1 MKVFGSDNV
10 MIVDSADMKSR
21 QQETMEVRPGLNFP
35 RALACV
41 EPQPYLPCTDTQ
53 RWGFPFLAR
62 VVSRL
67 LLFLTVWR
75 TRETSPSHPSR
86 ELCLSSDKSSAIRD
100 YTCLRERRAALCSFL
115 AALVFAMPPPH
126 TALFVGVRVVCA
138 TISVPGTSV
147 QCFRSHVAT
156 WPCEHIVLAVLVVYE
171 QKVYRFLGLCPADGT
186 KLEPE
191 NVTKPPDIPGRMII
205 DAATFKVQK
214 LNLTYVQIRLFAGRG
229 GGKS

>member
-86 ELCLSSDKSSAIRD
+86 ELCLSSDKSWAPYGIIPVCGKGEQRYVPFLPLS
-100 YTCLRERRAALCSFL
+100 CSLCPHPTPHCS
-115 AALVFAMPPPH
+115 LVFELCVLQSAFPVPLCNVF
-126 TALFVGVRVVCA
+126 ALMLQ
-138 TISVPGTSV
+138 PGPVSILFWLYSLFTSRRFTGSSGCV
-147 QCFRSHVAT
+147 QQT
-156 WPCEHIVLAVLVVYE
+156 
-171 QKVYRFLGLCPADGT
+171 
-186 KLEPE
+186 EPSSSR
-191 NVTKPPDIPGRMII
+191 RM
-205 DAATFKVQK
+205 
-214 LNLTYVQIRLFAGRG
+214 
-229 GGKS
+229 